1 MNDEYFTI
9 QSIRND
15 GFESDLDVLGFGDLF
30 YASILKEDGRFS
42 WQRVG
47 NAVVLSPKGNSFTVH
62 DFLVDYI
69 TNAGSV
75 NVDDFSLELRERFG
89 IELDRSAI
97 IEKVKGSDV
106 YYDSIM
112 EKLYADY
119 SLYFEEI

>member
-1 MNDEYFTI
+1 M
-9 QSIRND
+9 
-15 GFESDLDVLGFGDLF
+15 
-30 YASILKEDGRFS
+30 KEDGRFS